1 MRKLSNVLLIISSVL
16 IFTGILFRTMHWPGG
31 SVSLLLGSNASLFG
45 MLFYFIARYRN
56 KGNVKVAT
64 YSVYFYFF
72 VMVIGTGYY
81 SAINASKDL
90 LNTFHYINIK
100 LEKSNESLFK
110 LILSEEKTKGIELY
124 NKIEHHKLALIS
136 GGSIFNNES
145 REEVIMH
152 HCDQSGIPL
161 NKDNLDI
168 SSQYFLFQENGKAG
182 FELESDLKELRTSY
196 SAVLGL
202 DNSLLYDPIE
212 EKFYMDGFAV
222 SWINELCEHEPM
234 ISVLSKLTIIQNQI
248 LHCEL
253 AIQNNFE

>member
-1 MRKLSNVLLIISSVL
+1 MRKLANVLLVISSVL

-31 SVSLLLGSNASLFG
+31 SLSLVFGSSTSLIG

-56 KGNVKVAT
+56 KGNVKVVT

-90 LNTFHYINIK
+90 LNTFHYINTK
-100 LEKSNESLFK
+100 LERSNEGLFK
-110 LILSEEKTKGIELY
+110 LILSEEKTKGIEVY

-145 REEVIMH
+145 KEEVEMH
-152 HCDQSGIPL
+152 YCDQNGIPL

-168 SSQYFLFQENGKAG
+168 SAWYFLVQENGKAG
-182 FELESDLKELRTSY
+182 FELESDLKELRASY
-196 SAVLGL
+196 SAFLEL
-202 DNSLLYDPIE
+202 DNSLLFDPIE
-212 EKFYMDGFAV
+212 EKFSMDGFTL
-222 SWINELCEHEPM
+222 SWIKELCEHEPM

-253 AIQNNFE
+253 AIQK